1 MTELSP
7 AASAIVRAFVERY
20 EQCGPYDENWPKLCL
35 AAALRELA
43 SRINGTDHIRADI
56 LNIVNE
62 LEGW

>member
-7 AASAIVRAFVERY
+7 AARAIVRAFDDHY
-20 EQCGPYDENWPKLCL
+20 ELHTFEEDWQEQCL

-43 SRINGTDHIRADI
+43 GRINGADHIRADI

-62 LEGW
+62 LEAS